1 MKRIFAGA
9 LALALL
15 LSACAL
21 LPGQEE
27 TGVALYFR
35 TVGGESAVDAEYRGG
50 TAEETA
56 VPELV
61 QMLLDGPE
69 DSQSFAS
76 PFPSGVRLRN
86 WTLEDGRCTLD
97 FSEQYG
103 ALSGVS
109 LTIADACIALTLG
122 QLPQVEWVVVKVEG
136 LPVSFRAIQNLSV
149 QDILLTDN
157 ETEPVSVNHRFY
169 FPLADL
175 SGLKGE
181 ERQVRRGENDTL
193 LAAVLRDYFAGPGD
207 GQGALTSLLP
217 EGTQLLDATV
227 KNGVCYLDL
236 SAEFVRNA
244 PAGKSRQRLLLYS
257 LVNTLGELKNITAVR
272 IRVEGATVETYGG
285 VDLTAAIAPDL
296 AAVKT
301 VDGPAE

>member
-1 MKRIFAGA
+1 MTRRIFAGA

-21 LPGQEE
+21 LDGGEE
-27 TGVALYFR
+27 TGLALYFR
-35 TVGGESAVDAEYRGG
+35 TNGGESAVGAEYRPG
-50 TAEETA
+50 TAEETT
-56 VPELV
+56 VLDLV

-69 DSQSFAS
+69 DSQNFTS
-76 PFPSGVRLRN
+76 PFPKGVRLRS

-122 QLPQVEWVVVKVEG
+122 QLPQVEWVAVKVEG
-136 LPVSFRAIQNLSV
+136 ALVSFRAIQNLSA
-149 QDILLTDN
+149 QDILLVDN

-169 FPLADL
+169 FPLADM
-175 SGLKGE
+175 SGLEEE
-181 ERQVRRGENDTL
+181 ERLVRRGENDTL
-193 LAAVLRDYFAGPGD
+193 LAAVLRDYFAGPQDTGTY
-207 GQGALTSLLP
+207 AALLP

-236 SAEFVRNA
+236 SAEFVRGA
-244 PAGKSRQRLLLYS
+244 PMGKSRQRLLLYS

-285 VDLTAAIAPDL
+285 VDLTTAITPDDT
-296 AAVKT
+296 AVKT
-301 VDGPAE
+301 VDGRAK